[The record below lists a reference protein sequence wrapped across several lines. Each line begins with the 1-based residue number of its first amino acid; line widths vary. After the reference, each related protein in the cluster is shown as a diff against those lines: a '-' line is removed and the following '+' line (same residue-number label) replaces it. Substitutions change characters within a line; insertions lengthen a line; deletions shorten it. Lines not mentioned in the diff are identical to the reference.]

1 MIHLI
6 HSNISFQQHNF
17 VCVCV
22 CSPHPFLQ
30 LFPLSHVSALAET
43 HDNLS
48 SSKTFYFVHFVIMG
62 VDQCAVS
69 VQNLDV
75 IQTLGGEENT
85 KDIFISLFF

>member
-1 MIHLI
+1 MFALHL
-6 HSNISFQQHNF
+6 
-17 VCVCV
+17 
-22 CSPHPFLQ
+22 FLQ

-48 SSKTFYFVHFVIMG
+48 SSKTYFVHFVIMG

-75 IQTLGGEENT
+75 METVSGKENT